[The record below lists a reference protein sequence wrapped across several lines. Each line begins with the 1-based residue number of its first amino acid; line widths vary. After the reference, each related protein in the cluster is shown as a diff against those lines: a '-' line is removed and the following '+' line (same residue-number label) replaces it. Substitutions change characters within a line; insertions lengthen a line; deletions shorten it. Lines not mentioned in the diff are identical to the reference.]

1 MPSRG
6 HHQRARRG
14 AGPWRVTRGRAG
26 VRVVGAAL
34 GGIPEV
40 VSRARSGRRPSGLR
54 EAAADAA
61 CARVQTGA
69 CGEKF
74 RRTLPCENA
83 CCLESGNRIQ
93 THVPQAPR
101 RRATRSVTAW
111 VRLGRAASDCRR
123 AAIART
129 HLMASA
135 AHRSGPRSPASD
147 HDPGNV
153 GRTRNEVPVVLAGPV
168 ELYSVGRH
176 EQRSGSPRTWRSC
189 CSGHGLHGPKGA
201 GNAVERYGTRIAAI
215 WPVVSIT
222 VPGMES
228 AEDRTAH
235 DESREARANPGMA
248 DVHDPVYRR

>member
-1 MPSRG
+1 MRTAALPASGCRLSA
-6 HHQRARRG
+6 RAEPRAPPARTARRRSV
-14 AGPWRVTRGRAG
+14 ASNSRPRRCAGRA
-26 VRVVGAAL
+26 
-34 GGIPEV
+34 
-40 VSRARSGRRPSGLR
+40 
-54 EAAADAA
+54 
-61 CARVQTGA
+61 
-69 CGEKF
+69 
-74 RRTLPCENA
+74 CENA
-83 CCLESGNRIQ
+83 CCLESGNRIRAR
-93 THVPQAPR
+93 VPQAPR

-147 HDPGNV
+147 HDPGNA
-153 GRTRNEVPVVLAGPV
+153 GRVRNEVPVVLAGPV

-201 GNAVERYGTRIAAI
+201 GNAVERYGTRIATI